1 MEGSVTATPP
11 SNADA
16 ANASATNSRV
26 IAYVANAD
34 SREISVLSLA
44 EESGEL
50 TAIETVAAGGRAMPM
65 AVSPDRTTLYAALRS
80 EPYGVARFAID
91 PGSGRLTL
99 VATTPL
105 VDNMAYLALD
115 QSGRYLFAASY
126 SGSRIS
132 VNRVGAAGA
141 VDPEPLTVMPTGKH
155 AHAILTDPSNRF
167 LFVPCLGDDRILQ
180 FRFDAAT
187 GEITPNDPPWVG
199 TRPGS
204 GPRHL
209 VFHPDRRFAFGI
221 NELDGTV
228 NIYRLEPGGALAPL
242 ATVSALPEGFS
253 GKPWAADIHLT
264 PDGRWLYTSER
275 TSSTLAAFGVDAGN
289 GTLTPLG
296 HYSTETQPR
305 GFAIAPDGRYLVAS
319 GEMSNGVSSY
329 AIDERSGALRHVSR
343 VRVGDDPNW
352 VEIATLPG

>member
-1 MEGSVTATPP
+1 MTAQAAPP
-11 SNADA
+11 MGEAMTTTQPSTANARVVAYVSNAD
-16 ANASATNSRV
+16 SS
-26 IAYVANAD
+26 
-34 SREISVLSLA
+34 EISVLRLD
-44 EESGEL
+44 EQRGEL
-50 TAIETVAAGGRAMPM
+50 TVIETVAAGGRAMPM
-65 AVSPDRTTLYAALRS
+65 AVSPDRANLYAALRS

-99 VATTPL
+99 LATTPL

-132 VNRVGAAGA
+132 VNRLGAAGA
-141 VDPEPLTVMPTGKH
+141 VDPEPLAVMPTGKH
-155 AHAILTDPSNRF
+155 AHAVLTDPSNRF

-180 FRFDAAT
+180 FRFDAAN
-187 GEITPNDPPWVG
+187 GEIMPNNPPWVG
-199 TRPGS
+199 AQPGA

-209 VFHPDRRFAFGI
+209 VFHPNRRFAFGI

-228 NIYRLEPGGALAPL
+228 NSFRLEPGGTLAPL

-264 PDGRWLYTSER
+264 PNSQFLYTSER
-275 TSSTLAAFGVDAGN
+275 TSSTLATFGVDAGT
-289 GTLTPLG
+289 GELTPLG
-296 HYSTETQPR
+296 HTKTETQPR
-305 GFAIAPDGRYLVAS
+305 GFAIDPDGRFLVAA
-319 GEMSNGVSSY
+319 GEASNGVSSY

-343 VRVGDDPNW
+343 VSVGEDPNW
-352 VEIATLPG
+352 VDIVNVPG